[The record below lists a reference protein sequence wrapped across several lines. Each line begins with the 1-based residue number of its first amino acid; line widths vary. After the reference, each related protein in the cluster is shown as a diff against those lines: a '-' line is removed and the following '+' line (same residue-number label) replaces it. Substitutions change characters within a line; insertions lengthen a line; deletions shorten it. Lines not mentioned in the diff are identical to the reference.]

1 MYSTIHTRLY
11 AALSVALS
19 TFFGDKRGGRAGR
32 HSGGVIHKS
41 ATGAAVASASRK
53 SALFTAVSFSSMF
66 LQEFLSCRRL
76 RGGRQPAVCIAIF
89 GEIARVIHRVIHS
102 RLSRQNDAHKK
113 AVRLRAEPPLL
124 VRNFSARAGC
134 RPRRVLRPAVAGCV
148 CAPWP
153 RPPGGCLQSAPGWQ

>member
-11 AALSVALS
+11 GALSVALS

-66 LQEFLSCRRL
+66 LQDFLSCRRL
-76 RGGRQPAVCIAIF
+76 RGGGQAAVCIAIF

-102 RLSRQNDAHKK
+102 RPSRQNDAHKK
-113 AVRLRAEPPLL
+113 AVRPRAEPPLAW
-124 VRNFSARAGC
+124 NFSARDGC
-134 RPRRVLRPAVAGCV
+134 RPRRVPRPAVAGCV

-153 RPPGGCLQSAPGWQ
+153 RLLGGCLQSAPGWR